1 MLLETYST
9 LSPQELRERLPKFL
23 NLDEEV
29 CKCRLQCLVVYG
41 HVSVFK
47 EVLTL
52 RKRAIA
58 PETVFLVYS
67 ETT

>member
-29 CKCRLQCLVVYG
+29 HKCRL
-41 HVSVFK
+41 
-47 EVLTL
+47 
-52 RKRAIA
+52 
-58 PETVFLVYS
+58 
-67 ETT
+67 